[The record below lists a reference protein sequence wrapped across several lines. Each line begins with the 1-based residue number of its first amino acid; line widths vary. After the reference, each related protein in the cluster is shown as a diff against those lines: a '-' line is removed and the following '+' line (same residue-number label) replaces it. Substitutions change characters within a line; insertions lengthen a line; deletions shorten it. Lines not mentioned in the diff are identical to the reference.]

1 MMRKKELRFLV
12 VFLVVLVASF
22 FVPLTAMAASGDGDI
37 TVDSDDIVL
46 PLEGNICD
54 SGTCSHKIKSSGGI
68 KKISIEVKSGKH
80 TIILEDVNLDTS
92 EKGTNAIKLG
102 WTADVTLVLK
112 GASTL
117 KSADNCAGIYV
128 PPSARLTIIEDKTT
142 GSLTVTGGVSGAGIG
157 GQGSTDAGTIII
169 NSGTI
174 NATGNGLAA
183 GIGGGSMSGAGNIT
197 IKGGNV
203 TAKGGEGDPVSS
215 YGAAGPGIGY
225 GANGPKSGRVT
236 ITGGKV
242 NAIGGAPNSPLKTQQ
257 AIACETLSSGNVSMN
272 ELGITG
278 SINIS
283 PSGLNQFNGIVQ
295 TIGANRYDV
304 YGNAIISDDKFVL
317 GNDDSQ
323 LHIDGNN
330 SLTIDTPKGGVWEFK
345 GTISGSGSIYNADKL
360 GCSKVSGVTKYVPL
374 KPGFVK
380 IKEGLIYTGEDLT
393 DEAITIPDKD
403 QSFTILKEGWTCTYV
418 LNGIQEKGIRN
429 AGTYTVTFSN
439 ANTQESFKTD
449 PVTIG
454 KKAITENMIAE
465 IGEQTYTGSVIEPL
479 KIIDHDIA
487 DENGNSYEL
496 VAYKDGGEEKGADYK
511 VTYTNNK
518 EVTDEKGS
526 AYATI
531 SELTNSNYSVS
542 PEIVGKKYEFK
553 ILPAAFETK
562 AKVTATLTNNIYNG
576 IEKGKP
582 TVKVTLEGTE
592 EPLSQNEYRIVS
604 YSPEPL
610 LNAGTYTVKVEAKS
624 GSKNCTG
631 TATGTFEILP
641 KELKATTAAGV
652 NREYDGGTEVRITE
666 VGLTG
671 IVDKDKGKVSV
682 DTSKV
687 SGDIDEPGNAGSYK
701 FVTLKNLA
709 LVGSEASNYTIE
721 ETQSNVALNPAVEI
735 AKAKPPAPIL
745 EGVCKAS
752 DEIKD
757 KFTYTLSVKNE
768 AKGVKYVYWMDT
780 GKEQESPVFDGL
792 DPGSKHT
799 FYARAVESNNVEASE
814 KGTTGEVTID
824 KLSQKAPGSFT
835 LTFTDNGD
843 GTFTAVIPT
852 GENTEYSFDGI
863 NWSQANTKADC
874 LPNTAYTGY
883 LRYAEIGDYG
893 ASPAV
898 TSTQTTP
905 KVAAAQPTIS
915 PEGGAFIN
923 EQTVSITTTTADA
936 VIYYTT
942 DGTVPTAKSKK
953 YTEPFKI
960 DETMTIKA
968 IAVKGGMENSSVA
981 SADFELATGDMLQTK
996 LTAKKGVVVSA
1007 GLKKTKYRTK
1017 DKITAKLS
1025 RVLTAN
1031 SGYNYLNIAY
1041 YDISIQMSVDGKKW
1055 QKATAE
1061 NFPAEGLT
1069 ITMNYPQG
1077 TAMDTHDFVAAH
1089 MYGETSERLG
1099 IKAGEIEEP
1108 IITKTQEGLEF
1119 TVTGTSPVGIAWKA
1133 AAAGS
1138 ANNNAGNNGNNGN
1151 NNNGNDGNGN
1161 GARDANAAGA
1171 NGGADGNGG
1180 IGGGNGDGTNVNGE
1194 NASDES
1200 SEEKGLSSLLPQT
1213 GDMSS
1218 ILPWVALAAISAL
1231 ILIIL
1236 GVRKRR
1242 R

>member
-1 MMRKKELRFLV
+1 M
-12 VFLVVLVASF
+12 ASF
-22 FVPLTAMAASGDGDI
+22 FVPLTAMAAERED
-37 TVDSDDIVL
+37 TEKVL
-46 PLEGNICD
+46 ELTAD
-54 SGTCSHKIKSSGGI
+54 TCLGGACVNH
-68 KKISIEVKSGKH
+68 EVKGSDKIDRIHVASGHH
-80 TIILEDVNLDTS
+80 TITLDNVNLDTLS
-92 EKGTNAIKLG
+92 KVGICAFSLG
-102 WTADVTLVLK
+102 SDATVDLTLK
-112 GASTL
+112 GKNSV
-117 KSADNCAGIYV
+117 KSGDNCAGIFV
-128 PPSARLTIIEDKTT
+128 PAGATLNIINEKGGS
-142 GSLTVTGGVSGAGIG
+142 GSLEATGGARGAGIG
-157 GQGSTDAGTIII
+157 GQTTWGAGNI
-169 NSGTI
+169 NIVSGTV
-174 NATGNGLAA
+174 NAFGGEYAA
-183 GIGGGSMSGAGNIT
+183 GIGGGSQSSGGTVEIT
-197 IKGGNV
+197 GGTV
-203 TAKGGEGDPVSS
+203 TAVGGLGR
-215 YGAAGPGIGY
+215 GTQLGGPGIGY
-225 GANGPKSGRVT
+225 GSQASSKNGSVV

-242 NAIGGAPNSPLKTQQ
+242 TAIGGENETLGESLRGKG
-257 AIACETLSSGNVSMN
+257 IACSNLSSKGHSVNNLMISG
-272 ELGITG
+272 EGISLDPGAG
-278 SINIS
+278 S
-283 PSGLNQFNGIVQ
+283 LNDFHGIVQ
-295 TIGANRYDV
+295 GWASNENSDYTKGTGKYTV
-304 YGNAIISDDKFVL
+304 YGNAVIGEFESNANPGELYIPA
-317 GNDDSQ
+317 G
-323 LHIDGNN
+323 N
-330 SLTIDTPKGGVWEFK
+330 SLTLNQWKSSFK
-345 GTISGSGSIYNADKL
+345 GTITGSGTLHNAHILVNYAGGAVKLDSSVDARRELCEAAIVEKSTIEYNGK
-360 GCSKVSGVTKYVPL
+360 
-374 KPGFVK
+374 
-380 IKEGLIYTGEDLT
+380 DLT
-393 DEAITIPDKD
+393 NEAITIKPHIDEIKINTEGWSVQYQRNGEMVDQIKD
-403 QSFTILKEGWTCTYV
+403 AGNYRVTWSKEGQAPFSKTITVTPKPITEEMIPEIKNQTYTGTEIEPLEIVDENILDVDGNPYVLVDGKDYSASYANNTKVSKDNETKVTVSALPNANYTLDGSVVKEFKIVQADFLESATVSAKLKDPEYNGELKGEPKVEVTLKGSTTPLKENTDYKVVSYTP
-418 LNGIQEKGIRN
+418 EKLLD
-429 AGTYTVTFSN
+429 AGTYTVT
-439 ANTQESFKTD
+439 
-449 PVTIG
+449 V
-454 KKAITENMIAE
+454 KALDTENCR
-465 IGEQTYTGSVIEPL
+465 GE
-479 KIIDHDIA
+479 
-487 DENGNSYEL
+487 
-496 VAYKDGGEEKGADYK
+496 
-511 VTYTNNK
+511 
-518 EVTDEKGS
+518 
-526 AYATI
+526 
-531 SELTNSNYSVS
+531 
-542 PEIVGKKYEFK
+542 
-553 ILPAAFETK
+553 
-562 AKVTATLTNNIYNG
+562 
-576 IEKGKP
+576 
-582 TVKVTLEGTE
+582 
-592 EPLSQNEYRIVS
+592 
-604 YSPEPL
+604 
-610 LNAGTYTVKVEAKS
+610 
-624 GSKNCTG
+624 
-631 TATGTFEILP
+631 ATGTFEIVP
-641 KELKATTAAGV
+641 KPLKASAAV
-652 NREYDGGTEVRITE
+652 AVDREYDGSTE
-666 VGLTG
+666 VGIKEVTLNG
-671 IVDKDKGKVSV
+671 VIEEDKAFVNVDL
-682 DTSKV
+682 SKV
-687 SGDIDEPGNAGSYK
+687 KGDVKEPGDASKYQE
-701 FVTLKNLA
+701 VTLKNLA

-757 KFTYTLSVKNE
+757 KFTYTLSIKNE

-799 FYARAVESNNVEASE
+799 FYAKAVESNNVEASN

-824 KLSQKAPGSFT
+824 KLTQKAPGSFT
-835 LTFTDNGD
+835 LTFTENGD
-843 GTFTAVIPT
+843 GTFTATIPT

-863 NWSQANTKADC
+863 NWSQANTKTDC
-874 LPNTAYTGY
+874 LPNTTYTGY

-905 KVAAAQPTIS
+905 KVAVAQPVIS

-996 LTAKKGVVVSA
+996 LTTKKGVVVSA
-1007 GLKKTKYRTK
+1007 ELKKTKYSTK

-1055 QKATAE
+1055 KKATAE

-1069 ITMNYPQG
+1069 ITMSYPQG

-1108 IITKTQEGLEF
+1108 IVTKTQEGLEF

-1138 ANNNAGNNGNNGN
+1138 ANNNAGNNGNDSSNGN
-1151 NNNGNDGNGN
+1151 NNNSGNDGNS
-1161 GARDANAAGA
+1161 ARDANAAG
-1171 NGGADGNGG
+1171 GNNSTNNNDG
-1180 IGGGNGDGTNVNGE
+1180 IGGGNGANGDGTTVNGE
-1194 NASDES
+1194 NANGESAASES